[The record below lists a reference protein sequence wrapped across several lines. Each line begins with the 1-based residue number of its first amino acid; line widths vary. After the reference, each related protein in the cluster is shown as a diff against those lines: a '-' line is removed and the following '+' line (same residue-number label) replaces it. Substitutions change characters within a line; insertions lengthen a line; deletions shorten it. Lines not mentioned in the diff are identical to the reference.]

1 MEEYQGLRAQGSGL
15 RAQGSGLGETMKFAF
30 QKLDVWQ
37 LAVEFADAVISATE
51 NLQTPRQ
58 HYRLIE
64 KLEAAST

>member
-1 MEEYQGLRAQGSGL
+1 
-15 RAQGSGLGETMKFAF
+15 MKFAF